1 VDELLFLW
9 HEWRADW
16 SFVKFFT
23 IMMKHLFNS
32 FFKFLLKAENWLLIV
47 PIFITIIERLFFS
60 AHTFDIHLHDTYFV
74 IANFHIGIL
83 LFLSACIPYLFHFLL
98 RRKGFGSR
106 GVLLSHVVVSI
117 KLLLFFFVSF
127 KLPHNDMPRR
137 YYDFSS
143 WELYKPQYDLL
154 TRWLGFAVLAFV
166 VIQFLFIVYAYIKLI
181 ARR

>member
-23 IMMKHLFNS
+23 IMMKHLYNS
-32 FFKFLLKAENWLLIV
+32 FFKFFLKAENWLLIL
-47 PIFITIIERLFFS
+47 PIIITTSERLFFS
-60 AHTFDIHLHDTYFV
+60 ASTFDIHLHDTYFV

-83 LFLSACIPYLFHFLL
+83 LFLSVCIPYLFHFLL
-98 RRKGFGSR
+98 RRKGVGSK
-106 GVLLSHVVVSI
+106 GVLLSHVVATI
-117 KLLLFFFVSF
+117 ILLLFFFVSF
-127 KLPHNDMPRR
+127 MLPHNDMPRH

-154 TRWLGFAVLAFV
+154 TRWLAFAVLAFV
-166 VIQFLFIVYAYIKLI
+166 VIQLLFIVYGVVRLVAKK
-181 ARR
+181 